1 MIFDMKALRIYDGNG
16 DFIEVYRYSEDY
28 ITFEVQCSATCTD
41 TKYEISNDDAEALFE
56 FLRDIV

>member
-1 MIFDMKALRIYDGNG
+1 MKALRIYDGNG